1 MSMNLNQKLATRLA
15 APGGAFSADGERLY
29 LLTVEGDKEDGYYL
43 SDKCSTNLNTISE
56 KPIASGV
63 RKDITVAYLLSP
75 SASDEEDEVSNTP
88 LDSQRSS

>member
-29 LLTVEGDKEDGYYL
+29 LLSVEGDEDDGYHL

-56 KPIASGV
+56 TPVASGV
-63 RKDITVAYLLSP
+63 RKDTSVAYLLSP
-75 SASDEEDEVSNTP
+75 TESDEEDEVRNTP
-88 LDSQRSS
+88 LDGQC